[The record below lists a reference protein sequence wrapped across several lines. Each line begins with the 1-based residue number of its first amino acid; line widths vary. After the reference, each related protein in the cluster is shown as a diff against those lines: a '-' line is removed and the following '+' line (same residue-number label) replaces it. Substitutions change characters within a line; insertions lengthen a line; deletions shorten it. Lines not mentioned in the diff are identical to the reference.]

1 MFVSV
6 VILAEIELWDRQYD
20 EVKDRYKFLVLD
32 GKSRAGKNRFAASRV
47 LPENILNV
55 DCSSATEPDLRGFD
69 AAQHRV
75 VLLKEASPQC
85 VLRVNKLA

>member
-1 MFVSV
+1 MFVT
-6 VILAEIELWDRQYD
+6 VIKLDEVELWDRQYD
-20 EVKDRYKFLVLD
+20 EVKGRCKFRGLD
-32 GKSRAGKNRFAASRV
+32 GKSRTGKSRFAANRT
-47 LPENILNV
+47 LPENFLNV
-55 DCSSATEPDLRGFD
+55 NCSSATEPDLRGFD